1 MDIQIDLGNL
11 EDVQQRLGELSRKT
25 PNVVSAAL
33 NRAVTNIATN
43 INKGVRKEY
52 TIKAADVKSV
62 LKKTTANPKSLK
74 GAVTASGKVIPI
86 DKFKTTKMLTTSR
99 KGGVKSVSFNKKTFK
114 ASVKSSGLKPI
125 ATAFITNLNGAK
137 VFKREGKKRL
147 PISRVMGP
155 SIPQMIGNEGIAPH
169 VQSEGQAMFDRRIEV
184 GINHLLNSLGG
195 H

>member
-1 MDIQIDLGNL
+1 MEIQIDLGNL

-25 PNVVSAAL
+25 PNVVSSAL

-43 INKGVRKEY
+43 INRGVRKEY
-52 TIKAADVKSV
+52 TIKAADVKSA

-74 GAVTASGKVIPI
+74 GAVTANGSVIPI
-86 DKFKTTKMLTTSR
+86 DKFKTTRMLATSR

-114 ASVKSSGLKPI
+114 ASVKSGGLKPI
-125 ATAFITNLNGAK
+125 ATAFVTNLNGTK

-147 PISRVMGP
+147 PIGRVMGP
-155 SIPQMIGNEGIAPH
+155 SVPQMIGNEGIASH
-169 VQSEGQAMFDRRIEV
+169 VQSEGQAMFDRRIEA

-195 H
+195 S